1 MHKFFIWAA
10 FASIAT
16 AWAPSHRALASRRRS
31 SFSLQA
37 LGGPSSVAETHLVEN
52 VPSDAVLSWLANDW
66 ARGVN
71 RRDAAMPLVPS
82 TEAWGLCLRFQA
94 CPDDSVEILVNPVN
108 PSTGTGCMVTV
119 RRGEGGTAATMGRQ
133 VASLVAAAERDVA
146 ARLAHD
152 LRANFPT
159 TVACEI
165 KLDPTSGEILGVS
178 VPGEDNSN
186 LIGNSGNSA
195 GNTKSGSPM
204 VDAEIVPPSSSSS
217 SVVVESSHEDEPEL
231 PPELANLDPS
241 RLSDESVE
249 ALGRTALKAQRAE
262 ERRAAKRSDPQNDEL
277 TKEELDI
284 FGVDS
289 DLPPDFVA
297 GVAEVAKAANMTA
310 EEVAKVF
317 ARGSEL
323 AAAFSKD
330 SDDITASSRSSSSA
344 GGGELTS
351 RRGVGALATSAEDFE
366 AVDDELVRL
375 SVSLASANGLD
386 GGLDLFSGPNQGGAG
401 PAGALAE
408 SAAGVAR
415 KAAAV
420 AAVSAAQQED
430 RDQHGAGGNGG
441 SGPKS
446 GGVTS
451 ARLSFF
457 RGPVD
462 DPSTLAPSD
471 AQALAQVSGS
481 LALLVRELCRP
492 GSSDL
497 ATQILGSYREVVL
510 SEWYPAAARRYLATL
525 PPEDADVSM
534 DSSSGRSGSSSSSGG
549 PPVLGGASSARA
561 ALTQINNYALV
572 CAQELGDALAAAE
585 HAQLEKVRRICDVAM
600 DDMSKLP
607 AAVAAMK
614 PLLDDDLVAYLD
626 YAIDKEREVCK
637 GRGDDPDKAPTTWLQ
652 VLGLVR
658 RGVYAELSKVILSL

>member
-1 MHKFFIWAA
+1 M
-10 FASIAT
+10 
-16 AWAPSHRALASRRRS
+16 
-31 SFSLQA
+31 
-37 LGGPSSVAETHLVEN
+37 ED

-71 RRDAAMPLVPS
+71 RRDAAMPLEPS

-108 PSTGTGCMVTV
+108 PSSGAGCIVSV

-152 LRANFPT
+152 LKANFPT
-159 TVACEI
+159 AVACEI
-165 KLDPTSGEILGVS
+165 KLDPSSGEILGVS
-178 VPGEDNSN
+178 VPGEDNNFARS
-186 LIGNSGNSA
+186 SGNSP
-195 GNTKSGSPM
+195 GNTKSGNPM
-204 VDAEIVPPSSSSS
+204 VDAEIVPPPSSA
-217 SVVVESSHEDEPEL
+217 VELSGEDEPEL

-249 ALGRTALKAQRAE
+249 ALGRTALKAQQAN
-262 ERRAAKRSDPQNDEL
+262 ERRAKTSGAPNGDDDEL
-277 TKEELDI
+277 TQDELDL
-284 FGVDS
+284 FGLDS

-310 EEVAKVF
+310 EEVSKVF

-330 SDDITASSRSSSSA
+330 SDDLSSSSTSSSSSR
-344 GGGELTS
+344 GDGRGEMVS
-351 RRGVGALATSAEDFE
+351 RRGVGALATSADDFE

-420 AAVSAAQQED
+420 AAVSATQQEGQPMD
-430 RDQHGAGGNGG
+430 GAGKSSSSSTS
-441 SGPKS
+441 SGPGG

-457 RGPVD
+457 RGPVE

-497 ATQILGSYREVVL
+497 APQILGSYREVVL

-525 PPEDADVSM
+525 PPEDAEASGDG
-534 DSSSGRSGSSSSSGG
+534 SSSGCGTGSSSGSG
-549 PPVLGGASSARA
+549 PPVVGGASSARA
-561 ALTQINNYALV
+561 ALTQINNYALT

-585 HAQLEKVRRICDVAM
+585 HAQLEKVRQICDVAM
-600 DDMSKLP
+600 EDMSKLP

-614 PLLDDDLVAYLD
+614 PLLDQDLVAYLG
-626 YAIDKEREVCK
+626 YAIDKERELCRE
-637 GRGDDPDKAPTTWLQ
+637 RGDDPDKAPTTWLQ

-658 RGVYAELSKVILSL
+658 RGVYAELSKVIGS